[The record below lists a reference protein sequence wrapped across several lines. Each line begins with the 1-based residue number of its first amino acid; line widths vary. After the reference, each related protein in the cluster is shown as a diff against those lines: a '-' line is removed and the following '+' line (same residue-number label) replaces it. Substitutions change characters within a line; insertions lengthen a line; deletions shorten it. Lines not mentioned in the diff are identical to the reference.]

1 MQPMEKI
8 SLAPVAHLSVRSIAI
23 KLNRHFT
30 SVKRSIERLGIEPV
44 AYAGTHKFYHPDVTE
59 VVGKNLRKTNTFASK

>member
-8 SLAPVAHLSVRSIAI
+8 SFAPAAHLSVRSIAT

-44 AYAGTHKFYHPDVTE
+44 AYAGTHKFYHPDVAE
-59 VVGKNLRKTNTFASK
+59 AVGKNLRKANTAISK